1 MALGF
6 LQCTAERP
14 TLEQLEPRQGAAGS
28 TLVLRGAG
36 FCGPAGDCLGTVRVV
51 RIGLQLPAQPCVV
64 LSESPT
70 ELAVQVPPMAKGTY
84 EVYLDVNGLAS
95 NPLPFTVTD

>member
-1 MALGF
+1 M
-6 LQCTAERP
+6 
-14 TLEQLEPRQGAAGS
+14 LEQLEPRQGAAGS

-36 FCGPAGDCLGTVRVV
+36 FCGPAGDCPRTVRVV
-51 RIGLQLPAQPCVV
+51 RIGLQLPSQPCVV

-70 ELAVQVPPMAKGTY
+70 ELAVQVPTMEQGTY
-84 EVYLDVNGLAS
+84 EVYIDVNGLAS